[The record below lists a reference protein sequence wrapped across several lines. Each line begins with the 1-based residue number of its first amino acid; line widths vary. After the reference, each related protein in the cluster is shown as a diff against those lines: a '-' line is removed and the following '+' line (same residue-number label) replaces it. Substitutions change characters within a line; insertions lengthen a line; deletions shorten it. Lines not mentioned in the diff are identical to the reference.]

1 MGGGEGGVFLLA
13 SAFKGFILKLDMA
26 TSIFLNIFVQ
36 DCRILDQLVSPD
48 MGWYRYD
55 PILIPLLANRTIGVS
70 ANDGKWHAICVTWDN
85 ENGTY
90 QFFKDGA
97 MEKQGTDFMKG
108 YTIKAGGSLVLGQD
122 QDNVGGGFKSS
133 ECFRG
138 TLTNV
143 NVWSYVLPK
152 KAIIAFSKSC
162 SFGMGDVYKWSD
174 FKYGVKGKTAVEMPS
189 SCSPINNC

>member
-1 MGGGEGGVFLLA
+1 M
-13 SAFKGFILKLDMA
+13 
-26 TSIFLNIFVQ
+26 
-36 DCRILDQLVSPD
+36 
-48 MGWYRYD
+48 
-55 PILIPLLANRTIGVS
+55 IGVS

-143 NVWSYVLPK
+143 NVWSYFLPK

>member
-1 MGGGEGGVFLLA
+1 
-13 SAFKGFILKLDMA
+13 MA

-36 DCRILDQLVSPD
+36 DCRILDQLVPPD

-55 PILIPLLANRTIGVS
+55 PILIPLFANRMIGVS

-189 SCSPINNC
+189 SCSPINNW

>member
-1 MGGGEGGVFLLA
+1 
-13 SAFKGFILKLDMA
+13 MA
-26 TSIFLNIFVQ
+26 CYLRDLGQRKWHLSVLQ
-36 DCRILDQLVSPD
+36 RWS
-48 MGWYRYD
+48 
-55 PILIPLLANRTIGVS
+55 
-70 ANDGKWHAICVTWDN
+70 DGKTRDRLYEGLHH
-85 ENGTY
+85 
-90 QFFKDGA
+90 
-97 MEKQGTDFMKG
+97 QGW
-108 YTIKAGGSLVLGQD
+108 GSLVLGQD

-189 SCSPINNC
+189 SCSPINN

>member
-1 MGGGEGGVFLLA
+1 M
-13 SAFKGFILKLDMA
+13 
-26 TSIFLNIFVQ
+26 
-36 DCRILDQLVSPD
+36 
-48 MGWYRYD
+48 
-55 PILIPLLANRTIGVS
+55 IGVS

-138 TLTNV
+138 TLTAPNYPTYMPYYMKIF
-143 NVWSYVLPK
+143 SPK
-152 KAIIAFSKSC
+152 
-162 SFGMGDVYKWSD
+162 
-174 FKYGVKGKTAVEMPS
+174 
-189 SCSPINNC
+189 N

>member
-1 MGGGEGGVFLLA
+1 
-13 SAFKGFILKLDMA
+13 MA

-55 PILIPLLANRTIGVS
+55 PILITLFANRMIGVS

-122 QDNVGGGFKSS
+122 QDNVGSGFKSS

>member
-1 MGGGEGGVFLLA
+1 M
-13 SAFKGFILKLDMA
+13 
-26 TSIFLNIFVQ
+26 
-36 DCRILDQLVSPD
+36 
-48 MGWYRYD
+48 
-55 PILIPLLANRTIGVS
+55 IGVS

-143 NVWSYVLPK
+143 NVSCRK
-152 KAIIAFSKSC
+152 KLSLLFLNLAPLEWGTCTNGPISNTVSKEKPRLKCRLLVHRSTI
-162 SFGMGDVYKWSD
+162 DRY
-174 FKYGVKGKTAVEMPS
+174 
-189 SCSPINNC
+189 